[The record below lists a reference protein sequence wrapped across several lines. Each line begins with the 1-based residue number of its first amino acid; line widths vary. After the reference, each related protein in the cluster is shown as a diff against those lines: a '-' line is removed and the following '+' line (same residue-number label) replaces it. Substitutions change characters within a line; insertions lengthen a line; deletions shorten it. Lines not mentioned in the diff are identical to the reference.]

1 MWIEEQAF
9 LPRTPPREL
18 LYIIIIKP
26 INLSMALYIPY
37 SHVCYSPEMN
47 LSWRRMLSRNKPKE
61 PGWTWNWREPWEAVE
76 SEFDQRNLHV
86 LGMWDQDD
94 SCRYSRKGTNVGH
107 SWLAN
112 VVCASNHIICDS
124 SHSIAALWSWV
135 SRDHISGEHKGNF
148 YNIQCWQTIMREAKK
163 ISSYLFLIPWS
174 LLLHRHHQ

>member
-1 MWIEEQAF
+1 MNGRTSFSASDS
-9 LPRTPPREL
+9 PRDL

-47 LSWRRMLSRNKPKE
+47 LSRRRMLSRNKPKE

-76 SEFDQRNLHV
+76 SEFNQRNLHV

-94 SCRYSRKGTNVGH
+94 SCRYSRKGTNMGH

-124 SHSIAALWSWV
+124 SHSIAAYGAKFQGIIFQV
-135 SRDHISGEHKGNF
+135 
-148 YNIQCWQTIMREAKK
+148 NIKEIFITFSVGK
-163 ISSYLFLIPWS
+163 L
-174 LLLHRHHQ
+174 